1 MSTQHNVTMTFQLID
16 NFSSQMTRINQQ
28 MEQFNQRAK
37 TVTQT
42 QTRQASTGK
51 KVTQANKG
59 VAGSTAETS
68 KQIQSATQANKN
80 WLSSYTESIGIAVR
94 STVLWAAA
102 TTAIYGTKRALEDM
116 NDVLVDTEEKMVALQ
131 RVMDDLTTDFD
142 EMRVAAGDMAFDF
155 GQAAD
160 EVINAMVQWGRQGRE
175 QVEVLELTEA
185 SILATNVAQME
196 LDDAVSKL
204 TATILQFN
212 YDASDAVGIIDTWNE
227 VANNFATTATD
238 LGESIQEAGAA
249 ARNAG
254 VEMEELVGMTTALTA
269 ATAKSGRRIGTALRT
284 MFSRMR
290 GSGEEGAQAI
300 TQVEEQ
306 LNAVG
311 IAVRESEDEFRSV
324 TDVLDD
330 LAFKWEELTSVQ
342 QANIGFVI
350 GGRRRYSDL
359 ISLIE
364 NWDMAVDATTT
375 GLEAQDSA
383 MRENEIAMEGLAK
396 VTEQTRSALERLY
409 IQAGRRGMVDVFIR
423 MQRAMQ
429 GVINGLNN
437 FIVGLDEAGV
447 ETYQLVIAFGA
458 LVTAIIGVKRTL
470 TALKA
475 VLAGLQV
482 LLSVKGAIVLGVAAL
497 IRKFAQWGEEARELE
512 RHMDS
517 LSGALDVFERAM
529 EDVHDLSLPEIELG
543 LEELEVTDEILD
555 NLENVMDAV
564 EELNQI
570 EREYI
575 EFMEQPHPRDV
586 DLQADLEKELK
597 EAQKVVDEAKDNF
610 ADSSLELEQHI
621 QRIEEITGVDFE
633 IDFGVIEEEDIE
645 ALEEMLYRIQDL
657 ESALVS
663 SALVQE
669 DFARGTFQAAQEQ
682 RRYVQELE
690 NWIDTLLTA
699 ERGSPEFVRALQNI
713 TDEYD
718 NLNVESE
725 NFEEH
730 LAGILARQKMI
741 KDAKM
746 GDATKEIEE
755 RTRQLNRALQIEEQN
770 LEEVNRKLLATEDLY
785 GMPNL
790 DEYIQRLMEERNQI
804 QQNIDVYE
812 GAIVNIEG
820 FTEALQSELD
830 SLDSGV
836 FMAISDEII
845 SAVQDLIEEFDELEE
860 SVLNIRQNI
869 RVGLQSIDFQMDI
882 GFIDDDETTRLESR
896 LDVFESAA
904 NEVVNMYENL
914 IRYEEDFQDVLE
926 SPEQID
932 EMVRAL
938 RSMQRQAAEAE
949 DLDEMFR
956 IEEIIKD
963 LEKGEIDTAELERH
977 LEELG
982 KDIQSDISE
991 TRYRL
996 YIEEFDVGTDALFD
1010 MPREELDEFIE
1021 DMYSALAEFEDTD
1034 LFPTF
1039 LENLISG
1046 AEQVRIL
1053 NIRTDEMTARAER
1066 ATENWSEM
1074 MQALNAIEDADSIDS
1089 LYNNLNEVLEIQ
1101 DDIQSKVAR
1110 GLIKPEA
1117 IQITEDA
1124 IADLR
1129 EEYQQLRKATEFEEE
1144 LEERNER
1151 HQAQLETNEERVQ
1164 ELISTYGEWQDMN
1177 IYEMS
1182 QEELE
1187 ELIGSQDV
1195 YLAQVERLVSE
1206 SEDALIGPETF
1217 ALIKA
1222 GIDEIEGSMESF
1234 LETMIEYGSV
1244 VEDIQAFDLID
1255 VSGVVDAREN
1265 IEQMRQILRD
1275 MGQDEEIRKF
1285 FENLGLEEEDI
1296 ETIIENLYEYIENT
1310 KEAWHVAVV
1319 EGVGE
1324 ALRTGIDYES
1334 NLRALEVAL
1343 ESIMSEIFQIE
1354 GAREDLLSF
1363 FEGIGD
1369 NISDFIDFDFDTEA
1383 FSTGIVVALESA
1395 VDGGSLGATMATGL
1409 GAGIGAIFGMPQ
1421 IGAALGRLA
1430 GQIGEKLFGGHDG
1443 LDPEKVA
1450 RMERDIIEAGER
1462 FAEFGLDDMIPDAD
1476 IEDKAGTLQRI
1487 FGGTDLEVVN
1497 IEEIEAA
1504 LDDLAPRLESVWGDI
1519 SQGFASALRDAT
1531 SYGEFREHFK
1541 QSVGQALQ
1549 EAVIEGIMQGAMVE
1563 GMLKDLTAEIMRAT
1577 ADGVITDEE
1586 LANIEAAY
1594 LAGQAAF
1601 EDSWEQMER
1610 LLDSDFF
1617 DFDQDVDRSQTFRA
1631 GTTTSITYHNTFSVQ
1646 SQVFLGDE
1654 AQAKE
1659 AARLLMPYIRDELQW
1674 ETGN

>member
-16 NFSSQMTRINQQ
+16 NFSGQMTRINQQ

-42 QTRQASTGK
+42 QTRQVSTGK

-59 VAGSTAETS
+59 VSGSTAETS
-68 KQIQSATQANKN
+68 KQIQGATQANKN

-155 GQAAD
+155 GQTAD

-458 LVTAIIGVKRTL
+458 LTTAMIGTTKAL
-470 TALKA
+470 KALKA
-475 VLAGLQV
+475 VLAGLKV
-482 LLSVKGAIVLGVAAL
+482 LLSVKGAIIVGVIAAVRL
-497 IRKFAQWGEEARELE
+497 FAQWGEKARELE
-512 RHMDS
+512 KHLDS

-543 LEELEVTDEILD
+543 LEELEITANLRDEFEEVMRILA
-555 NLENVMDAV
+555 EIEEMGVIPPRGEDAEDWA
-564 EELNQI
+564 EELDALHEDLDKALKSFDEETYAI
-570 EREYI
+570 E
-575 EFMEQPHPRDV
+575 
-586 DLQADLEKELK
+586 KT
-597 EAQKVVDEAKDNF
+597 
-610 ADSSLELEQHI
+610 I
-621 QRIEEITGVDFE
+621 QRIEEITGIEIEFKVTEIDPRDFE
-633 IDFGVIEEEDIE
+633 TLQE
-645 ALEEMLYRIQDL
+645 AENYLNEL
-657 ESALVS
+657 ESALLS

-669 DFARGTFQAAQEQ
+669 DFARETFQAAQEQ

-699 ERGSPEFVRALQNI
+699 DRSSPEFVRALQNI
-713 TDEYD
+713 TDEYG

-741 KDAKM
+741 KDVKM

-770 LEEVNRKLLATEDLY
+770 LEEVNQKLLATEDLY

-790 DEYIQRLMEERNQI
+790 DEHIQRLMEERDQI

-830 SLDSGV
+830 SLDSGI

-869 RVGLQSIDFQMDI
+869 RVGLQSIDFQMDV

-938 RSMQRQAAEAE
+938 RSMQRQAAEAK

-963 LEKGEIDTAELERH
+963 LEKGEIDVAELERQ

-982 KDIQSDISE
+982 KDIQSDIGE

-1010 MPREELDEFIE
+1010 MPQEELDEFIE

-1053 NIRTDEMTARAER
+1053 NMRTDEMTARAER

-1089 LYNNLNEVLEIQ
+1089 LHNNLNEVLEIQ

-1110 GLIKPEA
+1110 GLISPQA

-1151 HQAQLETNEERVQ
+1151 HQAQLETNEKRVR

-1195 YLAQVERLVSE
+1195 HLAQVERLVSE
-1206 SEDALIGPETF
+1206 SEDALIGPKTF

-1334 NLRALEVAL
+1334 NLRALEVVL

-1476 IEDKAGTLQRI
+1476 IVNKAGTLQRI

-1497 IEEIEAA
+1497 IEEVEAA
-1504 LDDLAPRLESVWGDI
+1504 LEDLAPRLESIWGDV

-1531 SYGEFREHFK
+1531 SYGEFKEHFR

-1563 GMLKDLTAEIMRAT
+1563 GMLQDLTAEIMRAT

-1610 LLDSDFF
+1610 LLASDFF